1 MKAMSQPRV
10 SVLMAVYNA
19 EPYLRKAVDSVLEQ
33 TYGNVELLTVDD
45 ASTDNSLAILQ
56 QYAKDNPGKVR
67 VFAQRDNMGQAVAR
81 NLALKHSRGELI
93 CMLDADDWFSAD
105 SIELAVKEFTK
116 PDIGCVVF
124 SLIKEYND
132 RSEPYPR
139 PLATDRPI
147 TGEEAFRLSLNW
159 ILHGLYVV
167 RRNIHTRFPYDT
179 SFRLYSDDNTARLHY
194 LHSPLVAFCQG
205 EYHYRQH
212 PESSTR
218 SISAQ
223 RFLHMQ
229 ANYALK
235 RTLEEEGVS
244 QDILDQYE
252 DIRWMNYKGQLR
264 LFHLNGKL
272 LSTEERQRVHH
283 DFHLLYHTFLHHKL
297 PFPVFEFRQWLG
309 SKINWK

>member
-1 MKAMSQPRV
+1 MNTPKV

-19 EPYLRKAVDSVLEQ
+19 EPYLHQAVDSVLQQSYE
-33 TYGNVELLTVDD
+33 NVELLTVDD

-81 NLALKHSRGELI
+81 NLALKYSRGELI
-93 CMLDADDWFSAD
+93 CMLDADDWFSPD

-124 SLIKEYND
+124 RLLKEQD
-132 RSEPYPR
+132 GVATLYPP
-139 PLATDRPI
+139 PLPTERPI

-159 ILHGLYVV
+159 ILHGLYMV

-179 SFRLYSDDNTARLHY
+179 SCRLYSDDNTARLHY

-212 PESSTR
+212 AASSTQA
-218 SISAQ
+218 ISAQ

-235 RTLEEEGVS
+235 CTLEQEGVS

-252 DIRWMNYKGQLR
+252 KIRWMNYKGQLR
-264 LFHLNGKL
+264 LFHTHGKQ
-272 LSTEERQRVHH
+272 LSDDERRRIHH
-283 DFHLLYHTFLHHKL
+283 NFHILYHTFLHHKL

-309 SKINWK
+309 SKISWK